1 MASTTLYR
9 WHRRIGLVVFIAII
23 AWALSGLSHPI
34 MSRINPR
41 PVAMAPPVS
50 AAAIASLST
59 LSAALLANGIADFE
73 QAQLLNSD
81 GASFYRVE
89 HGDNTTY
96 INARGSQRA
105 ELNDR
110 AYAESLA
117 RYYLGDDTSKIA
129 SVELITAFNEDYLY
143 INRFLPV
150 YKVTFDRPDNMRAY
164 VEVSTGRLA
173 TLIDDRKALVGWV
186 FRQLHSWVFIE
197 NPWLRTIAMSAML
210 LAGMG
215 LSGVGLWM
223 AWRGR
228 SKNSSGKDAG
238 EQAQVQTQATS
249 RTSTWHRRLGI
260 GFGVLMLTFCF
271 SGLYH
276 LLNKPIVAPPELP
289 VPQSSFNVWNLT
301 LDWLAVAEASDGK
314 YFRRGSLVEVDGRPY
329 LRLALAA
336 PKHAEKG
343 QKPAVAEHHS
353 NKPMQQGGDLIYIN
367 AQSSQLC
374 ANCER
379 QHALNL
385 AAYYGGSG
393 DGSPIEKSI
402 EKVTRFSSD
411 YGFINKRMPV
421 HAVHFGTD
429 LVSGDESQLT
439 LFVETATGAL
449 AGRTSASSKWEGWSF
464 SYLHKW
470 HFFDPF
476 SKTLRDILL
485 IAATLAI
492 ALLCLLGAWVSLK
505 PRP

>member
-9 WHRRIGLVVFIAII
+9 WHRRIGLAVFIAII

-41 PVAMAPPVS
+41 PVAMHPPVS
-50 AAAIASLST
+50 TGAIADLSP
-59 LSAALLANGIADFE
+59 LSAALLANGIAE
-73 QAQLLNSD
+73 LAQAQLLNID
-81 GASFYRVE
+81 GDSFYRVE
-89 HGDNTTY
+89 HGDSTTY
-96 INARGSQRA
+96 INARSGLRA
-105 ELNDR
+105 DLNDR
-110 AYAESLA
+110 TYAESLA
-117 RYYLGDDTSKIA
+117 RYYLGDELSNIA
-129 SVELITAFNEDYLY
+129 SIELITAFDEDYLY

-173 TLIDDRKALVGWV
+173 TLIDDRKAFFGWV

-215 LSGVGLWM
+215 LSLVGLWM

-228 SKNSSGKDAG
+228 SKNSSGEDAG
-238 EQAQVQTQATS
+238 EQSQVVTTEQNRAS
-249 RTSTWHRRLGI
+249 VWHRRLGI

-276 LLNKPIVAPPELP
+276 LLNKPIVAPSELP
-289 VPQSSFNVWNLT
+289 VPPSAFNAQNLS
-301 LDWLAVAEASDGK
+301 LDWSAVAQASAGS
-314 YFRRGSLVEVDGRPY
+314 YFRRGNLVEVDGVAY
-329 LRLALAA
+329 LRLVLAA
-336 PKHAEKG
+336 PKLAEKA
-343 QKPAVAEHHS
+343 QQPAVAEHHS
-353 NKPMQQGGDLIYIN
+353 NKPMPQGGDLIYIH

-385 AAYYGGSG
+385 AAYYGGSA
-393 DGSPIEKSI
+393 DGGPVKTSVEKI
-402 EKVTRFSSD
+402 TRFSSD

-421 HAVHFGTD
+421 QAVHFAADG
-429 LVSGDESQLT
+429 VSGAEPHT

-449 AGRTSASSKWEGWSF
+449 AGRTRLSSQLEGWSF
-464 SYLHKW
+464 STLHKW
-470 HFFDPF
+470 HFLDPF

-485 IAATLAI
+485 IVTTLAI
-492 ALLCLLGAWVSLK
+492 TLLCLLGVWVSFK
-505 PRP
+505 PRV

>member
-9 WHRRIGLVVFIAII
+9 WHRRIGLAVFVAII

-41 PVAMAPPVS
+41 PVAMVPPVS
-50 AAAIASLST
+50 AAATAELAPLSEA
-59 LSAALLANGIADFE
+59 LSANGITEFE
-73 QAQLLNSD
+73 QAQLLNIN
-81 GASFYRVE
+81 GESFYRVE
-89 HGDNTTY
+89 HGDNTSY
-96 INARGSQRA
+96 INARSGQRA
-105 ELNDR
+105 ELNDK
-110 AYAESLA
+110 AYAQRLA
-117 RYYLGDDTSKIA
+117 RYYLGDDASKIA
-129 SVELITAFNEDYLY
+129 SVELMTAFNEEYLY

-173 TLIDDRKALVGWV
+173 TLIDDRKAFVGWV

-215 LSGVGLWM
+215 LSFVGLWM

-228 SKNSSGKDAG
+228 SKNSSEKSAG
-238 EQAQVQTQATS
+238 EQPQAQS
-249 RTSTWHRRLGI
+249 RTSVWHRRLGI

-276 LLNKPIVAPPELP
+276 LLNKPIVALPELP
-289 VPQSSFNVWNLT
+289 VPQASFSAQNLA
-301 LDWLAVAEASDGK
+301 LDWSVVAQGSGGA
-314 YFRRGSLVEVDGRPY
+314 YFRQGSLVEVDGLPY
-329 LRLALAA
+329 LRLALAP
-336 PKHAEKG
+336 PKPAEKTL
-343 QKPAVAEHHS
+343 KPAVKEHHS
-353 NKPMQQGGDLIYIN
+353 NKPMKPAGGLVYIN
-367 AQSSQLC
+367 AQTSQRC

-385 AAYYGGSG
+385 AAHYEGLSGG
-393 DGSPIEKSI
+393 DPLDSPVEKI
-402 EKVTRFSSD
+402 TRFSSD

-421 HAVHFGTD
+421 HAVHLG
-429 LVSGDESQLT
+429 GDGASEDASQRT

-449 AGRTSASSKWEGWSF
+449 AARSRPSSKLEGWSF

-470 HFFDPF
+470 QFFDPF

-485 IAATLAI
+485 IATTLAI
-492 ALLCLLGAWVSLK
+492 TLLCLLGAWVSFK

>member
-1 MASTTLYR
+1 MASTILYR
-9 WHRRIGLVVFIAII
+9 WHRRIGLAVFVAII

-41 PVAMAPPVS
+41 PVAMVPPVS
-50 AAAIASLST
+50 AAAIAELAP
-59 LSAALLANGIADFE
+59 LSAALLANGIAEFE
-73 QAQLLNSD
+73 QVQLLNIN
-81 GASFYRVE
+81 GGSFYRVE
-89 HGDNTTY
+89 QGDNSTY
-96 INARGSQRA
+96 INARSGQRA
-105 ELNDR
+105 KLNDR
-110 AYAESLA
+110 AYAQQLA
-117 RYYLGDDTSKIA
+117 RYYLGDEASKIA
-129 SVELITAFNEDYLY
+129 SVELITAFNEEYLY

-164 VEVSTGRLA
+164 VEVSTGRLG
-173 TLIDDRKALVGWV
+173 TLIDDRKAFVGWV

-215 LSGVGLWM
+215 LSVVGLWM

-228 SKNSSGKDAG
+228 SKNSSGKNAG
-238 EQAQVQTQATS
+238 EQPQAQR
-249 RTSTWHRRLGI
+249 RTSVWHRRLGI

-276 LLNKPIVAPPELP
+276 LLNKPIVALPELP
-289 VPQSSFNVWNLT
+289 APQTSFNAQNLT
-301 LDWLAVAEASDGK
+301 LDWSAVAQASGGK
-314 YFRRGSLVEVDGRPY
+314 YFRRGSLVVVDGQPY
-329 LRLALAA
+329 LRLELAQ
-336 PKHAEKG
+336 PTSAEKTP
-343 QKPAVAEHHS
+343 KPAVAEHHS
-353 NKPMQQGGDLIYIN
+353 NKPMKQAGGLVYIN
-367 AQSSQLC
+367 AQTSQRC

-385 AAYYGGSG
+385 AAHYEGLSGG
-393 DGSPIEKSI
+393 DPLTSPVEKI
-402 EKVTRFSSD
+402 TRFSSD

-421 HAVHFGTD
+421 HAVQLG
-429 LVSGDESQLT
+429 GDGASRDASQRT

-449 AGRTSASSKWEGWSF
+449 AARSSPSSKLEGWSF

-485 IAATLAI
+485 IASTLAI
-492 ALLCLLGAWVSLK
+492 TLLCLLGAWVSFK
-505 PRP
+505 PRPKV

>member
-1 MASTTLYR
+1 
-9 WHRRIGLVVFIAII
+9 
-23 AWALSGLSHPI
+23 
-34 MSRINPR
+34 
-41 PVAMAPPVS
+41 
-50 AAAIASLST
+50 
-59 LSAALLANGIADFE
+59 LLANGITDFE
-73 QAQLLNSD
+73 QVQLLNINGGSY
-81 GASFYRVE
+81 YRVE
-89 HGDNTTY
+89 QGDNKTY
-96 INARGSQRA
+96 INARSGQRA
-105 ELNDR
+105 ELNDK
-110 AYAESLA
+110 AYAQHLA
-117 RYYLGDDTSKIA
+117 RYYLGDDASKIA

-173 TLIDDRKALVGWV
+173 TLVDDRKAFVGWV

-215 LSGVGLWM
+215 LSFVGLWM

-228 SKNSSGKDAG
+228 SKNSSGASAG
-238 EQAQVQTQATS
+238 EQSRVHS
-249 RTSTWHRRLGI
+249 RTSVWHRRLGI
-260 GFGVLMLTFCF
+260 GFSVLMLTFCF

-276 LLNKPIVAPPELP
+276 LLNKPLVASPELP
-289 VPQSSFNVWNLT
+289 APVSSFNAQKLT
-301 LDWLAVAEASDGK
+301 LDWSAVAQASGGG
-314 YFRRGSLVEVDGRPY
+314 YFRRGSLVEVDGVSY

-336 PKHAEKG
+336 PKLAEKT

-353 NKPMQQGGDLIYIN
+353 NKPMQQAGGLVYIN
-367 AQSSQLC
+367 AQTSQRC
-374 ANCER
+374 ANCEH

-385 AAYYGGSG
+385 AAHYGGLSG
-393 DGSPIEKSI
+393 DEPLDSPVEKI
-402 EKVTRFSSD
+402 TRFSSD

-421 HAVHFGTD
+421 HAVHLG
-429 LVSGDESQLT
+429 GDSATGAEAEFT

-449 AGRTSASSKWEGWSF
+449 AARSSPSSKLEGWSF

-492 ALLCLLGAWVSLK
+492 TLLCLLGAWVSFK

>member
-9 WHRRIGLVVFIAII
+9 WHRRIGLAVFVAII

-41 PVAMAPPVS
+41 PVAMVPPVS
-50 AAAIASLST
+50 VAAIAELAP
-59 LSAALLANGIADFE
+59 LSAALSANGITEFE
-73 QAQLLNSD
+73 QAQLLNID
-81 GASFYRVE
+81 GGSFYRVE
-89 HGDNTTY
+89 HGDNKTY
-96 INARGSQRA
+96 INARSGQRA
-105 ELNDR
+105 GLNDR
-110 AYAESLA
+110 AYAQQLA
-117 RYYLGDDTSKIA
+117 RYYLGDDASKIV
-129 SVELITAFNEDYLY
+129 SVELMTAFDEEYLY

-173 TLIDDRKALVGWV
+173 TLIDDRKAFVGWV
-186 FRQLHSWVFIE
+186 FRQLHSWVFIQ
-197 NPWLRTIAMSAML
+197 NPWLRTVAMSAML

-215 LSGVGLWM
+215 LSLLGLWM

-228 SKNSSGKDAG
+228 SKNSSGRNAG
-238 EQAQVQTQATS
+238 EQAQTPRPSSV
-249 RTSTWHRRLGI
+249 WHRRLGI
-260 GFGVLMLTFCF
+260 GFSVLMLTFCF

-276 LLNKPIVAPPELP
+276 LLNKPIVAPPEMPAPL
-289 VPQSSFNVWNLT
+289 SSFHTQALT
-301 LDWLAVAEASDGK
+301 LDWSAVAQASGGEF
-314 YFRRGSLVEVDGRPY
+314 FRRGSLVDVDDQPY

-336 PKHAEKG
+336 PKLAEET
-343 QKPAVAEHHS
+343 QKPTVKEHHS
-353 NKPMQQGGDLIYIN
+353 NKPIQQTGGLVYIN
-367 AQSSQLC
+367 AQTSQRC
-374 ANCER
+374 ANCVR

-385 AAYYGGSG
+385 AAHYEGLSG
-393 DGSPIEKSI
+393 DGPLDSPVEKI
-402 EKVTRFSSD
+402 TRFSSD

-421 HAVHFGTD
+421 HAVRLGGD
-429 LVSGDESQLT
+429 GASGNASQRT

-449 AGRTSASSKWEGWSF
+449 AARSSPSSKLEGWSF

-485 IAATLAI
+485 IATTLAI
-492 ALLCLLGAWVSLK
+492 TLLCLLGAWVSFK

>member
-9 WHRRIGLVVFIAII
+9 WHRRIGLAVFVAII

-41 PVAMAPPVS
+41 PVAMVPPVS
-50 AAAIASLST
+50 AAAIAELAP

-73 QAQLLNSD
+73 QVQLLNIN

-89 HGDNTTY
+89 QGDNKTY
-96 INARGSQRA
+96 INARSGQRA
-105 ELNDR
+105 ELNDK
-110 AYAESLA
+110 AYAQHLA
-117 RYYLGDDTSKIA
+117 RYYLGDDASKIA

-173 TLIDDRKALVGWV
+173 TLIDDRKAFVGWV
-186 FRQLHSWVFIE
+186 FRQLHSWVFIQ
-197 NPWLRTIAMSAML
+197 NAWLRTIAMSAML

-215 LSGVGLWM
+215 LSLVGLWM

-228 SKNSSGKDAG
+228 SKNGSANSIG
-238 EQAQVQTQATS
+238 EQPQAPG
-249 RTSTWHRRLGI
+249 RTSIWHRRLGI
-260 GFGVLMLTFCF
+260 TFGVLMLTFCF

-276 LLNKPIVAPPELP
+276 LLNKPIIAPPERPAPL
-289 VPQSSFNVWNLT
+289 SSFNANKLT
-301 LDWLAVAEASDGK
+301 LDWSAVAQASGGN
-314 YFRRGSLVEVDGRPY
+314 YFRRGSLVEVDGVSY
-329 LRLALAA
+329 LRLALADRKTA
-336 PKHAEKG
+336 PKLAEKT

-353 NKPMQQGGDLIYIN
+353 NKPMQQTSGLVYIN
-367 AQSSQLC
+367 AQTSQRC

-385 AAYYGGSG
+385 AAHYGGLSG
-393 DGSPIEKSI
+393 DDPLDSPV
-402 EKVTRFSSD
+402 EKVTGFSSD

-421 HAVHFGTD
+421 HAVHLGGD
-429 LVSGDESQLT
+429 EASGDESPLT

-449 AGRTSASSKWEGWSF
+449 AASSSPSSKLEGWSF

-470 HFFDPF
+470 HFFDPI

-492 ALLCLLGAWVSLK
+492 TLLCLLGAWVSFK

>member
-9 WHRRIGLVVFIAII
+9 WHRRIGLAVFIAII

-41 PVAMAPPVS
+41 PVAMVPPVS
-50 AAAIASLST
+50 VAAIAELAPLS
-59 LSAALLANGIADFE
+59 SALLANDIAEFE
-73 QAQLLNSD
+73 QAQLLNID
-81 GASFYRVE
+81 GGSFYRIE
-89 HGDNTTY
+89 LGANTTY
-96 INARGSQRA
+96 INARSGQRA
-105 ELNDR
+105 ELNDK
-110 AYAESLA
+110 AYAQHLA
-117 RYYLGDDTSKIA
+117 RYYLGDDASKIA

-173 TLIDDRKALVGWV
+173 TLIDDRKAFVGWV
-186 FRQLHSWVFIE
+186 FRQLHSWVFIK
-197 NPWLRTIAMSAML
+197 NPWLRTIAMSVML

-215 LSGVGLWM
+215 LSLLGLWM

-228 SKNSSGKDAG
+228 SKNSSEENAG
-238 EQAQVQTQATS
+238 EQPQAQRPSSV
-249 RTSTWHRRLGI
+249 WHRRLGI
-260 GFGVLMLTFCF
+260 GFSVLVLTFCF

-276 LLNKPIVAPPELP
+276 LLNKPIVALPELSA
-289 VPQSSFNVWNLT
+289 PQTSFSTQNLAI
-301 LDWLAVAEASDGK
+301 DWPAVAQGSGGK
-314 YFRRGSLVEVDGRPY
+314 FFRRGSLVEVDGQPY

-336 PKHAEKG
+336 PKLAEKI
-343 QKPAVAEHHS
+343 QKPAVKEHHS
-353 NKPMQQGGDLIYIN
+353 SKPVKQAGGLVYIN
-367 AQSSQLC
+367 AQTSQLC
-374 ANCER
+374 TDSER
-379 QHALNL
+379 LHALNL
-385 AAYYGGSG
+385 ATHYEGLAGG
-393 DGSPIEKSI
+393 DPLDSPVEKI
-402 EKVTRFSSD
+402 THFSSD

-421 HAVHFGTD
+421 HAVRLGGD
-429 LVSGDESQLT
+429 GASGDASQLT

-449 AGRTSASSKWEGWSF
+449 AARSNPSNKLEGWSF

-485 IAATLAI
+485 IVATLAI
-492 ALLCLLGAWVSLK
+492 TLLCLLGAWVSFK

>member
-9 WHRRIGLVVFIAII
+9 WHRRIGLAVFVAII

-41 PVAMAPPVS
+41 PVAMVPPVS
-50 AAAIASLST
+50 AAATAELAPLSVT
-59 LSAALLANGIADFE
+59 LLANGITEFE
-73 QAQLLNSD
+73 QAQLLAIN
-81 GASFYRVE
+81 GGSFYRVE
-89 HGDNTTY
+89 HGNNTSY
-96 INARGSQRA
+96 INARSGQRA
-105 ELNDR
+105 ELNDK
-110 AYAESLA
+110 AYAQQLA
-117 RYYLGDDTSKIA
+117 RYYLGDDASKIA
-129 SVELITAFNEDYLY
+129 SVELMTAFNEDYLY

-173 TLIDDRKALVGWV
+173 TLIDDRKAFVGWV

-215 LSGVGLWM
+215 LSFVGLWM

-228 SKNSSGKDAG
+228 SKNSSGKSAG
-238 EQAQVQTQATS
+238 EQPQAQS
-249 RTSTWHRRLGI
+249 RTSVWHRRLGI

-276 LLNKPIVAPPELP
+276 LLNKPIVALPELP
-289 VPQSSFNVWNLT
+289 APQASFNAQNLT
-301 LDWLAVAEASDGK
+301 LDWSAVAQASGSK
-314 YFRRGSLVEVDGRPY
+314 YFRQGSLVEVDGQPY

-336 PKHAEKG
+336 PKPAEKTP
-343 QKPAVAEHHS
+343 KPAVKEHHS
-353 NKPMQQGGDLIYIN
+353 NKPMQQAGGLVYIN
-367 AQSSQLC
+367 AQTSQGC

-385 AAYYGGSG
+385 AAHYEGLSGG
-393 DGSPIEKSI
+393 DPLDSPVEKI
-402 EKVTRFSSD
+402 TRFSGD

-421 HAVHFGTD
+421 HAVHLGGD
-429 LVSGDESQLT
+429 GASGDASQRT

-449 AGRTSASSKWEGWSF
+449 AARSSPSGKLESWSF

-485 IAATLAI
+485 IASTLAI
-492 ALLCLLGAWVSLK
+492 TLLCLLGAWVSFK